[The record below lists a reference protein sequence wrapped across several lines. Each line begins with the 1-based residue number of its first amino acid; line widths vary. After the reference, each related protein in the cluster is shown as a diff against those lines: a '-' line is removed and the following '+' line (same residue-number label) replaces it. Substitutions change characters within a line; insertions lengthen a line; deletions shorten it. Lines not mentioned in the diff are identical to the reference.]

1 MDRWIDDEPNTREAP
16 KESEMYEMAPGLWQT
31 NGKSKNKKGNGDQDK
46 TPPTRW
52 EGEADYGGN
61 IVLDISNGRQITSR
75 PGRQIALDP

>member
-1 MDRWIDDEPNTREAP
+1 MDRWIDDEANTREAP

-52 EGEADYGGN
+52 EIQRADDGGN
-61 IVLDISNGRQITSR
+61 IGLAMLNKGQITSR
-75 PGRQIALDP
+75 LGWALS